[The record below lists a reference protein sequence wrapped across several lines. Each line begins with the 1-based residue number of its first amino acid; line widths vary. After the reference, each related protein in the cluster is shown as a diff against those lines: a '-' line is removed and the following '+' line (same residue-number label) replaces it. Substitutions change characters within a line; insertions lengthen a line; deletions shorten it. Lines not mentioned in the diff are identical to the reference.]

1 MKYMDAIAPSR
12 DAWVKK
18 NRYYYDDLLKF
29 LRFNIPEGS
38 SVLEIGCG
46 TGDVLNGVKPLKGLG
61 IDISSGMINI
71 ARQKY
76 PHLEFVQMDAERLCV
91 NRIFD
96 YIVIS
101 DTLGYF
107 EDIQKVFMNLR
118 KVSTP
123 DTRIIITY
131 HNFM

>member
-76 PHLEFVQMDAERLCV
+76 PHLEFFQMDAERLCV
-91 NRIFD
+91 NGIFD